1 MSAFFLYLLKCN
13 SIRLEL
19 LPQLENMHHNVS
31 CNRRSSSV
39 RPFLENI
46 LELQIFRQ
54 FIEDRLQMLNDGK
67 GSSDEFEKEIIYF
80 AEKLSKSNSA
90 KIKTQAVALGT
101 SVKKE
106 GGAIVKAVSIGV
118 KTQGKI

>member
-1 MSAFFLYLLKCN
+1 MF
-13 SIRLEL
+13 
-19 LPQLENMHHNVS
+19 P

-118 KTQGKI
+118 KTQGRTHLKFFLRT